1 MNEIAQVKRQMRI
14 AEWARE
20 IEECQASGLS
30 IVDWCRQN
38 NIKTK
43 TYYYHLKMVREHSL
57 ESIPEELRERIVE
70 EAKAESIVLKK
81 LEVKEPETRTLS
93 PIVIHLKDSIVE
105 VPEGMSAG
113 TLEAVF
119 TALKKYAG

>member
-57 ESIPEELRERIVE
+57 ESIPEE
-70 EAKAESIVLKK
+70 
-81 LEVKEPETRTLS
+81 
-93 PIVIHLKDSIVE
+93 
-105 VPEGMSAG
+105 
-113 TLEAVF
+113 
-119 TALKKYAG
+119 